1 MANTKSA
8 EKRNRQN
15 VVARDRN
22 RAHRSRL
29 RTAIKRLRSVVASG
43 DGTQAAELLPTTLS
57 IIDGIAQKKVIHANT
72 ASRYKSRLA
81 AHVAAI
87 GSGKAVAAAPKA
99 KAKAKAAPAKAKAGK
114 AAAKKSAR

>member
-29 RTAIKRLRSVVASG
+29 RTAIKRLRTVVASG

-99 KAKAKAAPAKAKAGK
+99 KAKATASKAKGSK
-114 AAAKKSAR
+114 PAAKKKSTR

>member
-15 VVARDRN
+15 IQQRTRN

-29 RTAIKRLRSVVASG
+29 RTAIKSLRTAVASG
-43 DGTQAAELLPTTLS
+43 DAAQAQQLLPATFS
-57 IIDGIAQKKVIHANT
+57 VIDKIAQKGVIHANA

-81 AHVAAI
+81 KRVAEI
-87 GSGKAVAAAPKA
+87 GKA
-99 KAKAKAAPAKAKAGK
+99 
-114 AAAKKSAR
+114 

>member
-15 VVARDRN
+15 VKARERN

-29 RTAIKRLRSVVASG
+29 RTAIKSLRAAITSG
-43 DGTQAAELLPTTLS
+43 DAAKAQELLPQTFS
-57 IIDGIAQKKVIHANT
+57 VIDATAQKKVIHANT

-81 AHVAAI
+81 KTVASLGA
-87 GSGKAVAAAPKA
+87 
-99 KAKAKAAPAKAKAGK
+99 
-114 AAAKKSAR
+114 